1 MPESQDFLD
10 ARAREFPATL
20 GTPEIVPTA
29 SEGGSSESQSDTR
42 KVPQVRE
49 VGSKLSQLIRHQW
62 PALLSGI
69 GVVVAVSVL
78 QYGGLIWCSVLLQK
92 KGADSVTGMQNF
104 GFLRKKTGAAAAA
117 AAATTTTTKRVEFQK
132 GFIE

>member
-10 ARAREFPATL
+10 DRARDFPAQ
-20 GTPEIVPTA
+20 GTPEILEIPTA
-29 SEGGSSESQSDTR
+29 SEGGSSESQSETR
-42 KVPQVRE
+42 KAPQLGE
-49 VGSKLSQLIRHQW
+49 VGRKLSQLIRGQW

-92 KGADSVTGMQNF
+92 KGTDPVIGMQFFEN
-104 GFLRKKTGAAAAA
+104 KKP
-117 AAATTTTTKRVEFQK
+117 TTKTRVSAGGMKQAANL
-132 GFIE
+132 